1 MHHYNGNGWQLNQA
15 RSKPDLWE
23 LLVPLCTIIMVKDDE
38 DDDNVGD
45 DDDGVDFDNVMQLQ
59 KQLQTL
65 QRALDHERRT
75 RVSLNNKRQSL
86 ESQTAELTRSYTLTL
101 HTVLTKNICTIL
113 MYLTNWSHC
122 LVGYISKMPI
132 TIWEASW
139 CFVSVCSYL
148 QQYTTP
154 RAQSSI
160 SSYFGFRFTGAY
172 DAILF
177 CCLWPLPVDWCP
189 GLLS

>member
-1 MHHYNGNGWQLNQA
+1 MRTARTFVHHYN
-15 RSKPDLWE
+15 
-23 LLVPLCTIIMVKDDE
+23 E

-65 QRALDHERRT
+65 QRALDRERRT

-113 MYLTNWSHC
+113 MYLTN
-122 LVGYISKMPI
+122 
-132 TIWEASW
+132 
-139 CFVSVCSYL
+139 
-148 QQYTTP
+148 
-154 RAQSSI
+154 
-160 SSYFGFRFTGAY
+160 
-172 DAILF
+172 
-177 CCLWPLPVDWCP
+177 
-189 GLLS
+189 